1 MKISIIS
8 FGSSPREWLGLYKKE
23 INKIKQFK
31 YQIEFI
37 NLSEHSQENIE
48 LKKMLETKDIL
59 QKIPKNS
66 SCYLFT
72 ERGKTV
78 TSKEFSQLL
87 NFPNICF
94 IIGGSFGVDEKLIA
108 KSRPDIGFLSFGKL
122 TFAHKIFK
130 LIVLEQIYRGFSIKF
145 NRKYHHAD

>member
-48 LKKMLETKDIL
+48 LKKNAWNKGYFA
-59 QKIPKNS
+59 KNS
-66 SCYLFT
+66 
-72 ERGKTV
+72 
-78 TSKEFSQLL
+78 
-87 NFPNICF
+87 
-94 IIGGSFGVDEKLIA
+94 
-108 KSRPDIGFLSFGKL
+108 
-122 TFAHKIFK
+122 
-130 LIVLEQIYRGFSIKF
+130 
-145 NRKYHHAD
+145 